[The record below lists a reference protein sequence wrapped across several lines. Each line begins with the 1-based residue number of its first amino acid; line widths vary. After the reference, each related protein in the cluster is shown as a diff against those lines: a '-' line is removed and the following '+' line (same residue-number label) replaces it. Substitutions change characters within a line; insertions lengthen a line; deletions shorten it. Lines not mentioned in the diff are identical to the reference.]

1 MKKILLSFLLLFT
14 SITFAFSQN
23 SVVTGKVTDQKDG
36 SALPGVT
43 VTVKGFPTIGTQTDI
58 NGNYKITLPTGAK
71 ALMFNYIG
79 YTPLEVAISGSV
91 MNAQI
96 TADAKQLTEVVVVG
110 YGTQSRRSLTGSIS
124 KIKGGDIEN
133 LPVPSLE
140 SAIQGKS
147 PGVYIQAQNGKLGQ
161 GIQVRIRGASS
172 VSAGN
177 QPLYVVDGLPIT
189 VDDFSSN
196 GASTNPLVDL
206 NQNDIE
212 SIEILK
218 DASAAA
224 IYGSR
229 ASNGVVLV
237 TTKKGKAGDTKIT
250 YNQYYGFS
258 KPTKERE
265 FLNSEQYVTLLREAG
280 AAGGYSTTS
289 VEARLKRYAAGS
301 DNYKTYDVNT
311 DWQKAITQKAPVQ
324 NYNLVLSGGSD
335 KTKFYI
341 SGTYNNQKGFLIGNA
356 INQYSLRTN
365 VSNQATKWL
374 EVGANLSVSRT
385 KNYRLSN
392 DDQFSTPEQIVAL
405 SPITPL
411 IDPRTGLTSGA
422 LDLDPNAKGAPN
434 SNFPV
439 YYNPLLNAQNSYFN
453 TIDFRNLGN
462 VFAQVKFTS
471 ALSFRSEVGVDIL
484 NSSEDSYAGALTAR
498 NSGTG
503 NGLGFNSSVTS
514 TNFNTNNFLQYI
526 QAFGKSTINAVGG
539 MTFQRQ
545 QNDLNSISGDQFP
558 SDAYKK
564 LISSADIT
572 NASSASTAY
581 SLLSYFA
588 RLNYNFSEKYLVS
601 LSGRI
606 DGSSR
611 FGVNNRYGFFPAGS
625 VGWVISQEDFMKQ
638 QSLVSELKLRAS
650 YGITG
655 NSEIGNFPSRGLF
668 TAFGYAGV
676 AGARPTQLP
685 NPDLKW
691 ETTAQTDIG
700 LDFGFFNNRLSGQ
713 VDVYLKKT
721 KDLLLNVQV
730 PATSGYTTITQN
742 LGKLQNKGLEIQL
755 DSKNIVGKGVT
766 WTTSVNFSI
775 NRNKITDLKGQ
786 IITGGGDAVNR
797 AVEGQPLGVFYTVE
811 FAGADPAN
819 GDALYYKNTDLGDGK
834 RDRAT
839 TNDYNAA
846 TPVVVGNPNPKFIAG
861 LTNTVTYK
869 GFDFSFLLQQV
880 NGDDIYNGGGQYMSV
895 GFNNGADNQT
905 IDQLNAWKSPGDI
918 TQVPQARLFGGN
930 GVSASSRFL
939 SDGSYVRLK
948 NIALGYTFPKSI
960 VSKLKL
966 RSLRIYAQATNLK
979 TWTKYTGW
987 DPELNSDAFS
997 GNITQNY
1004 DFYAAP
1010 QAKTIT
1016 FGLNVGF

>member
-1 MKKILLSFLLLFT
+1 MKKNLLTILLLF
-14 SITFAFSQN
+14 SCISFVFAQN
-23 SVVTGKVTDQKDG
+23 RIITGKVTDQKDG
-36 SALPGVT
+36 SPLPGVS
-43 VTVKGFPTIGTQTDI
+43 VTVKGAASIGVQTDVS
-58 NGNYKITLPTGAK
+58 GAYKLSVPATAK
-71 ALMFNYIG
+71 VLVFRFIG
-79 YTPLEVAISGSV
+79 YTPVEIAISGMAV
-91 MNAQI
+91 NASL
-96 TADAKQLTEVVVVG
+96 AVDAKQLNEVVVVG
-110 YGTQSRRSLTGSIS
+110 YGTQSRASLTGSVS
-124 KIKGGDIEN
+124 KIKGADIEN
-133 LPVPSLE
+133 IPVPSLE
-140 SAIQGKS
+140 SAIQGRT

-212 SIEILK
+212 SIDILK

-237 TTKKGKAGDTKIT
+237 TTKKGKAGDTKVT

-258 KPTKERE
+258 KPTRERE
-265 FLNSEQYVTLLREAG
+265 FLNAEQYVTLLRLAG

-301 DNYKTYDVNT
+301 DNYKTYAVNT
-311 DWQKAITQKAPVQ
+311 DWQKEITQHAPVQ
-324 NYNLVLSGGSD
+324 NYNLVLSGGTD

-365 VSNQATKWL
+365 VSNQANKWL

-405 SPITPL
+405 SPITPV

-422 LDLDPNAKGAPN
+422 LDPTTGTPN
-434 SNFPV
+434 SNFPI
-439 YYNPLLNAQNSYFN
+439 YYNPLLNAQNAYFN
-453 TIDFRNLGN
+453 TIDYRNLGN
-462 VFAQVKFTS
+462 VYAQVKLLPS
-471 ALSFRSEVGVDIL
+471 LSFRSEVGVDIL
-484 NSSEDSYAGALTAR
+484 NSSEDSYAGSLTSR
-498 NSGTG
+498 NSGTP
-503 NGLGFNSSVTS
+503 NGVGFNSSVTS
-514 TNFNTNNFLQYI
+514 VNFNTNNFLQFI
-526 QAFGKSTINAVGG
+526 KDFGKSNINAVGG
-539 MTFQRQ
+539 MTYQRQ

-572 NASSASTAY
+572 AGSSSSTAY

-588 RLNYNFSEKYLVS
+588 RANYKFDEKYLLSV
-601 LSGRI
+601 SGRI

-611 FGVNNRYGFFPAGS
+611 FGANHRYGFFPAGS
-625 VGWVISQEDFMKQ
+625 VGWVISQEGFMKQ
-638 QSLVSELKLRAS
+638 QQLVSDLKLRAS

-668 TAFGYAGV
+668 SEFGYAGV
-676 AGARPTQLP
+676 AGSRPTQLP

-691 ETTAQTDIG
+691 ETSATTDIG
-700 LDFGFFNNRLSGQ
+700 LDVGFFNGRLSGQ
-713 VDVYLKKT
+713 FDVYLRKT

-742 LGKLQNKGLEIQL
+742 LGKLQNKGFEMQI
-755 DSKNIVGKGVT
+755 DSKNIVGKEVT
-766 WTTSVNFSI
+766 WSTSFNFSV

-786 IITGGGDAVNR
+786 VITGSGDGVNR

-819 GDALYYKNTDLGDGK
+819 GDALYYKNTDLGGGK
-834 RDRAT
+834 RDRTT

-846 TPVVVGNPNPKFIAG
+846 TPVVVGDPNPKFIAG
-861 LTNTVTYK
+861 LNNTVSYK
-869 GFDFSFLLQQV
+869 GIDFSFLLQEV
-880 NGDDIYNGGGQYMSV
+880 NGDKIYNGGGQYMSV

-905 IDQLNAWKSPGDI
+905 LDQLQSWKKPGDI
-918 TQVPQARLFGGN
+918 TMVPEARLFGGN
-930 GVSASSRFL
+930 GVSPSSRYL
-939 SDGSYVRLK
+939 SDGSYLRLK
-948 NIALGYTFPKSI
+948 NIVLGYNFPKSI
-960 VSKLKL
+960 LEKIKL
-966 RSLRIYAQATNLK
+966 RSLRIYAQATNLA
-979 TWTKYTGW
+979 TWTKYKGW

-1016 FGLNVGF
+1016 FGINVGF

>member
-1 MKKILLSFLLLFT
+1 MKKNLLTILLLF
-14 SITFAFSQN
+14 SCISFVFAQN
-23 SVVTGKVTDQKDG
+23 RVITGKVTDQKDG
-36 SALPGVT
+36 SPLPGVS
-43 VTVKGFPTIGTQTDI
+43 VTVKGAGTIGTQTDI
-58 NGNYKITLPTGAK
+58 NGGYSLSVPATAK
-71 ALMFNYIG
+71 VLVFRFIG
-79 YTPLEVAISGSV
+79 YTPAQVTISKLV
-91 MNAQI
+91 VNAGL
-96 TADAKQLTEVVVVG
+96 TVDAKQLTEVVVVG
-110 YGTQSRRSLTGSIS
+110 YGTQSRASLTGSVS
-124 KIKGGDIEN
+124 KIKGSDIEN
-133 LPVPSLE
+133 IPVPSLE
-140 SAIQGKS
+140 SAIQGRT

-212 SIEILK
+212 SIDILK

-237 TTKKGKAGDTKIT
+237 TTKKGKAGDTKVT

-258 KPTKERE
+258 KPTHERE
-265 FLNSEQYVTLLREAG
+265 FLNSQQYVTLIELA
-280 AAGGYSTTS
+280 AKAGGYSDAS
-289 VEARLKRYAAGS
+289 IASRLQRYAAGS
-301 DNYKTYDVNT
+301 DNYKTYKVNT
-311 DWQKAITQKAPVQ
+311 DWQNEITQHAPVQ
-324 NYNLVLSGGSD
+324 NYNLVLAGGTD

-341 SGTYNNQKGFLIGNA
+341 SGTYNNQKGYLIGNA

-365 VSNQATKWL
+365 ISNQATKWL
-374 EVGANLSVSRT
+374 EVGANISVSRT
-385 KNYRLSN
+385 KNYRLAN

-405 SPITPL
+405 SPITPV

-422 LDLDPNAKGAPN
+422 FDPTTGSPN
-434 SNFPV
+434 SNYPI
-439 YYNPLLNAQNSYFN
+439 YYNPLLNAQNAYFN
-453 TIDFRNLGN
+453 TTDYRNLGN
-462 VFAQVKFTS
+462 LYAQVKLLPS
-471 ALSFRSEVGVDIL
+471 LSFRSEVGVDIL
-484 NSSEDSYAGALTAR
+484 NSSEDSYAGSLTSR
-498 NSGTG
+498 NSGTP
-503 NGLGFNSSVTS
+503 NGTGFNSSVS
-514 TNFNTNNFLQYI
+514 SVNFNTNNFLQFI
-526 QAFGKSTINAVGG
+526 KDIGKSNINAVGG
-539 MTFQRQ
+539 ITYQRQ

-572 NASSASTAY
+572 GASSSSTAY

-588 RLNYNFSEKYLVS
+588 RANYKFDEKYLLS

-611 FGVNNRYGFFPAGS
+611 FGANHRYGFFPAGS
-625 VGWVISQEDFMKQ
+625 VGWVISQEGFMKQ
-638 QSLVSELKLRAS
+638 QQLVSDLKIRAS
-650 YGITG
+650 YGLTG

-668 TAFGYAGV
+668 TEFGYAGV

-685 NPDLKW
+685 NPNLKW
-691 ETTAQTDIG
+691 ETTAQTDLGI
-700 LDFGFFNNRLSGQ
+700 DVGFFNGRLSGQ
-713 VDVYLKKT
+713 FDVYLKKT

-730 PATSGYTTITQN
+730 PATSGYVTITEN
-742 LGKLQNKGLEIQL
+742 LGKLQNKGFEMQL
-755 DSKNIVGKGVT
+755 DSKNIIGNGVT
-766 WTTSVNFSI
+766 WSTSFNLSI
-775 NRNKITDLKGQ
+775 NRNKITDLNGQ
-786 IITGGGDAVNR
+786 VITGSGDAVNR

-811 FAGADPAN
+811 FAGADPTN
-819 GDALYYKNTDLGDGK
+819 GDALYYKNTDLGGGK
-834 RDRAT
+834 RDRT
-839 TNDYNAA
+839 TTSDYNAA
-846 TPVVVGNPNPKFIAG
+846 TPVVVGDPNPKYITG
-861 LTNTVTYK
+861 LNNTVGYK

-880 NGDDIYNGGGQYMSV
+880 NGDKIYNGGGQYMSV

-905 IDQLNAWKSPGDI
+905 IDQLNSWKKPGDI
-918 TQVPQARLFGGN
+918 TNVPEARLFGGN
-930 GVSASSRFL
+930 GVSPSSRYL

-948 NIALGYTFPKSI
+948 NIILGYNFPKTI
-960 VSKLKL
+960 LEKIKL
-966 RSLRIYAQATNLK
+966 RSLRVYAQATNLA
-979 TWTKYTGW
+979 TWTKYKGW

-1016 FGLNVGF
+1016 FGINVGF